1 MNGKEELHSK
11 ITEKQKRID
20 ELINKF
26 VLTPEL
32 NDLFKEIAVL
42 RVECGASGHEFEDG
56 SCKWCGKPEEEE
68 K

>member
-32 NDLFKEIAVL
+32 NELFKEIATL
-42 RVECGASGHEFEDG
+42 RLVCGETGGHEYEG
-56 SCKWCGKPEEEE
+56 GTCKWCGCKE
-68 K
+68 KTE